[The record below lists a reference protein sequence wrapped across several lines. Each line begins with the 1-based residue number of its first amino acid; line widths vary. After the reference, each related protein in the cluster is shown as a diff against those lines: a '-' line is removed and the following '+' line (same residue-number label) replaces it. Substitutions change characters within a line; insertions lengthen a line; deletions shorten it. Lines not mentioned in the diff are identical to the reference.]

1 MSKYKVL
8 KKKGKCLLLFFLLFN
23 LLRFAFAFPPFI
35 TTSLPPSFLVSLSLQ
50 YFNSLIISTFFSL
63 ILSSLPCFASIHY
76 WILMVNKT
84 CSYSEVFLGIN
95 LTSCA
100 NLDIFFVLIKI
111 WVIQCNILI
120 HSLIHSC
127 IKICIYLN
135 FLHFY
140 IFQSFKEYYVQVL
153 KLLQNKTNLKEK
165 QILTD
170 SKNKAHWSS

>member
-1 MSKYKVL
+1 MSYNIDPQQVWAFVKWIWKCQNTKYWKRKENVYYCFFYCSTSWGL
-8 KKKGKCLLLFFLLFN
+8 HLLSLLHHY
-23 LLRFAFAFPPFI
+23 L
-35 TTSLPPSFLVSLSLQ
+35 LPPSFLVSLSLQ

-120 HSLIHSC
+120 HSLIHS
-127 IKICIYLN
+127 
-135 FLHFY
+135 
-140 IFQSFKEYYVQVL
+140 
-153 KLLQNKTNLKEK
+153 
-165 QILTD
+165 
-170 SKNKAHWSS
+170 A